1 MAKLLFYIRIFPVTT
16 ILVVA
21 SFIGTLWILWPI
33 DGALWIAAGMGL
45 NVFIFCGLVGAALV
59 PLFDSFD

>member
-21 SFIGTLWILWPI
+21 SFIGTLWLLWPL
-33 DGALWIAAGMGL
+33 DVALWLAAVVGL
-45 NVFIFCGLVGAALV
+45 SLIIPCALV
-59 PLFDSFD
+59 EGWLIVIFTSR